1 MDWGLGQR
9 YSADFA
15 VLRCTAV
22 SLLRTAAMLHVYPD
36 LAVIIRAPCQQA
48 RLTVKKK
55 VLMSLTPS
63 SNASPVRTHKHA
75 LGPWLIVMGAA
86 LWGTTGTA
94 QAFAP
99 NGAMPL
105 VVGALRQVVG
115 ALGLLGIALWQ
126 GEVSSARLRQ
136 WPWRPTLMAG
146 LCMAAYQLC
155 FFSAVARTGVAV
167 GTVVGI
173 GSAPIAGGLIAWLL
187 RAERP
192 SGRWYLCT
200 ALAVV
205 GCALLALSGGK
216 VSLNLFG
223 LVLALGAG
231 LSYALYAHFSKTM
244 LSSQPPDLVMA
255 MVFGC
260 GALLL
265 LPMLFVYDWAW
276 VLQPSGFLV
285 VLHLGLVTTAVAY
298 ALFARGLA
306 QVNMATAMTL
316 TLTEPLTAAILG
328 ILVLQEA
335 ITPMVAWGLLCLLL
349 GLGILT
355 LRLKR

>member
-1 MDWGLGQR
+1 
-9 YSADFA
+9 
-15 VLRCTAV
+15 
-22 SLLRTAAMLHVYPD
+22 
-36 LAVIIRAPCQQA
+36 
-48 RLTVKKK
+48 
-55 VLMSLTPS
+55 MSSVPS
-63 SNASPVRTHKHA
+63 SSPSPVGANSHA

-94 QAFAP
+94 QALAP
-99 NGAMPL
+99 EGAMPL

-115 ALGLLGIALWQ
+115 ALGLLGVALWHR
-126 GEVSSARLRQ
+126 EISTARLRQ
-136 WPWRPTLMAG
+136 WPWRPTLLAG

-173 GSAPIAGGLIAWLL
+173 GSAPIAGGLIGYLL

-192 SGRWYLCT
+192 TRRWYLCT
-200 ALAVV
+200 ALAIV
-205 GCALLALSGGK
+205 GCSLLALSGGNL
-216 VSLNLFG
+216 SLNVLG
-223 LVLALGAG
+223 LLLALGAG
-231 LSYALYAHFSKTM
+231 LTYALYAHFSKTI
-244 LSSQPPDLVMA
+244 LSTQPPDLVMA

-260 GALLL
+260 GALFL
-265 LPMLFVYDWAW
+265 LPILGLYDWAW
-276 VLQPSGFLV
+276 VMQPKGFVV
-285 VLHLGLVTTAVAY
+285 VLHLGLVTTALAY

-306 QVNMATAMTL
+306 RVSMGTAMTL

-335 ITPMVAWGLLCLLL
+335 ISPMVAWGLLCLLL

-355 LRLKR
+355 LRAKR